1 MTNHR
6 YRQLIVPIDRYVRTM
21 TPRGRALLA
30 MAEGGLLLVLLSS
43 VLLYVQ

>member
-1 MTNHR
+1 MSNHR
-6 YRQLIVPIDRYVRTM
+6 YRQLILPLDRYLRTL

-43 VLLYVQ
+43 VLFYLQ